1 MSPEQTPPNS
11 DPQTPESP
19 SAELPPSDL
28 PPPEL
33 PQATEPP
40 PPPPELPQAA
50 EPPPQ
55 PERYPFWDYFDVI
68 LFLGMALPSLL
79 VAGLLVKAAVWVT
92 RISAVPRVA
101 ELLAAQ
107 FVVYA
112 LLFGFLLAVFRI
124 RYDKPLWRSLAW
136 TPLRVPFLWI
146 VIAGFVT
153 AFLVVI
159 ASSLIQ
165 TPDTPN
171 PMTELMEGRTS
182 LILMAIFGVTLG
194 PLFEELG
201 FRGFLQPLL
210 VRTFGA
216 VAGILLTAIPFG
228 LLHWQEYGN
237 SWRHVVVITVA
248 GAAFGWMRHATG
260 STRAAVIMHA
270 SYNGLFFLGLLR
282 KELPHG
288 W

>member
-1 MSPEQTPPNS
+1 MTPEQTPP
-11 DPQTPESP
+11 
-19 SAELPPSDL
+19 ELGPLSTEPL
-28 PPPEL
+28 
-33 PQATEPP
+33 EPP
-40 PPPPELPQAA
+40 PPASSAPE
-50 EPPPQ
+50 
-55 PERYPFWDYFDVI
+55 ERYPFWGYSDI
-68 LFLGMALPSLL
+68 GLFLGMALPSIV
-79 VAGLLVKAAVWVT
+79 VAGLLVKAAFA
-92 RISAVPRVA
+92 IIGLHNAPRVV

-107 FVVYA
+107 FTVYA
-112 LLFGFLLAVFRI
+112 LLFGFLLSVFRL
-124 RYDKPLWRSLAW
+124 RYERPFWHSLAW
-136 TPLRVPFLWI
+136 TPTRIPFLWI
-146 VIAGFVT
+146 VIAGFAT
-153 AFLVVI
+153 GTLVVL
-159 ASSLIQ
+159 ASSLIH

-182 LILMAIFGVTLG
+182 VLVMAVFGVTIG

-210 VRTFGA
+210 VKSLGA
-216 VAGILLTAIPFG
+216 VPGILLAAAPFG

-237 SWRHVVVITVA
+237 SWRHVLVIAVA

-270 SYNGLFFLGLLR
+270 SYNGLFFAALLR